1 MGFSYFDNNATTKMD
16 EKVLKAMLPFLQ
28 ESYGNASAVQ
38 HKLGRQANGAIEQAR
53 IQLASALNT
62 QPKEIFFT
70 SGATESISTV
80 FQGIFKAYQS
90 IGNHIISCAS
100 EHKAVLN
107 SCQALAKQGAK
118 LTMLSCNRHGQID
131 LQELE
136 TAIQPDTILV
146 SLMAAN
152 NETGLLHPI
161 AEIADICQRKDVLF
175 FCDATQHIGKLPL
188 DLQAIPI
195 DILCFSAHKFHGPK
209 GIGALYI
216 RRKSKP
222 IQIPAMILG
231 GNQEHGFRGGTY
243 AVPQL
248 VGMGEACQHFQFNSN
263 LSELRDYF
271 ESRLIAEV
279 PEVSVHA
286 QQCPR
291 TPNTSNVLIKHVRST
306 ELMTK
311 LPDMAFSSGSA
322 CVSGSRDPSHVLK
335 AMGLSDEDAYC
346 SSRFSFSKYNTREEI
361 DQAVQQIKAAVE
373 TIRKQS
379 PIWQLY
385 QEGLI

>member
-16 EKVLKAMLPFLQ
+16 EEVLKAMLPFLQ

-53 IQLASALNT
+53 IQLASVLNA

-80 FQGIFKAYQS
+80 FQGIYKAYQS

-100 EHKAVLN
+100 EHKAVLS

-118 LTMLSCNRHGQID
+118 LTMLSCNSHGQID

-136 TAIQPDTILV
+136 AAIQPDTILV

-248 VGMGEACQHFQFNSN
+248 VGMGEASRHFQFNSN
-263 LSELRDYF
+263 LSEVRDYF

>member
-16 EKVLKAMLPFLQ
+16 EEVLKAMLPFLQ

-53 IQLASALNT
+53 MQLASALNA

-80 FQGIFKAYQS
+80 FQGIYKAYQS
-90 IGNHIISCAS
+90 IGNHIISCVS
-100 EHKAVLN
+100 EHKAVLS

-118 LTMLSCNRHGQID
+118 LTMLSCNNHGQID

-136 TAIQPDTILV
+136 AAIQPDTILV

-161 AEIADICQRKDVLF
+161 AEIAEICQRKDVLF

-222 IQIPAMILG
+222 IQIPALILG

-248 VGMGEACQHFQFNSN
+248 VGMGETSRHFQFNSN

-279 PEVSVHA
+279 EEVSVHA
-286 QQCPR
+286 QHCPR

-361 DQAVQQIKAAVE
+361 DQAIQQIKAAVE

>member
-16 EKVLKAMLPFLQ
+16 EEVLKAMLPFLQ

-53 IQLASALNT
+53 MQLASALNA

-80 FQGIFKAYQS
+80 FQGIYKAYQS

-100 EHKAVLN
+100 EHKAVLS

-118 LTMLSCNRHGQID
+118 LTMLSCNNHGQID

-136 TAIQPDTILV
+136 AAIQPDTILV

-161 AEIADICQRKDVLF
+161 AEIAAICQRKDVLF

-222 IQIPAMILG
+222 IQIPALILG

-248 VGMGEACQHFQFNSN
+248 VGMGEASKHFQFNSN

-271 ESRLIAEV
+271 ESCLIAEV
-279 PEVSVHA
+279 AEVSVHA
-286 QQCPR
+286 QHCPR

>member
-1 MGFSYFDNNATTKMD
+1 
-16 EKVLKAMLPFLQ
+16 
-28 ESYGNASAVQ
+28 
-38 HKLGRQANGAIEQAR
+38 
-53 IQLASALNT
+53 
-62 QPKEIFFT
+62 
-70 SGATESISTV
+70 
-80 FQGIFKAYQS
+80 
-90 IGNHIISCAS
+90 
-100 EHKAVLN
+100 
-107 SCQALAKQGAK
+107 
-118 LTMLSCNRHGQID
+118 MLSCNRHGQID

-222 IQIPAMILG
+222 IQIPALILG

-248 VGMGEACQHFQFNSN
+248 VGMGEASRHFQFNSN

>member
-16 EKVLKAMLPFLQ
+16 EEVLKAMLPFLQ

-38 HKLGRQANGAIEQAR
+38 HKLGRQANGAIELAR
-53 IQLASALNT
+53 MQLASALNA

-80 FQGIFKAYQS
+80 FQGIYKAYQS
-90 IGNHIISCAS
+90 IGNHIISCVS
-100 EHKAVLN
+100 EHKAVLS
-107 SCQALAKQGAK
+107 SCQDLAKQGAK
-118 LTMLSCNRHGQID
+118 LTMLSCNNHGQID

-136 TAIQPDTILV
+136 AAIQPDTILV

-161 AEIADICQRKDVLF
+161 AEIAAICQRKDVLF
-175 FCDATQHIGKLPL
+175 FCDATQHFGKLPL
-188 DLQAIPI
+188 DLQAITI

-222 IQIPAMILG
+222 IQIPALILG

-248 VGMGEACQHFQFNSN
+248 VGMGEASKHFQFNSN

-271 ESRLIAEV
+271 ESCLIAEV

-286 QQCPR
+286 QHCPR

>member
-16 EKVLKAMLPFLQ
+16 EEVLKAMLPFLQ

-53 IQLASALNT
+53 IQLASALNA

-100 EHKAVLN
+100 EHKAVVS

-118 LTMLSCNRHGQID
+118 QTMLSCNNHGQID

-136 TAIQPDTILV
+136 AAIQPDTILV

-188 DLQAIPI
+188 NLQAIPI

-248 VGMGEACQHFQFNSN
+248 VGMGEASRHFQFNSN